1 VKTTECTRCETPAEV
16 GDLRCA
22 ICGEPT
28 PATVGEADLVETI
41 LLRCTGCSAALS
53 HDPDHEGHACG
64 FCGEPLELEKST
76 DPLEVVE
83 KTLPFT
89 VDAAAA
95 QAALQAWLGDQG
107 FFQPTD
113 LKKTARLDSLRP
125 LWWVAWCFD
134 ADALMSWAAD
144 SEVGSNQSQWAPHSG
159 QVEMRFEDVLVSASR
174 GLTGVETDALE
185 ESYDLSSGVAEPEVL
200 DGALR
205 EEFDVQRSAA
215 RARVQAALRRIGAAR
230 LEREEVPGSSCRNL
244 HFEPLLRSLE
254 TRRLAFPAW
263 VLAYR
268 YRDELYRV
276 VISGQDAKYVR
287 GKAPFS
293 FAKLLLVVGLVIGA
307 LLLLA
312 LFALALSIG

>member
-1 VKTTECTRCETPAEV
+1 MTRSACTRCGTATEV

-22 ICGEPT
+22 ICAEPT
-28 PATVGEADLVETI
+28 PAKAAEVEVQPTT

-53 HDPDHEGHACG
+53 HEADKEGHACG
-64 FCGEPLELEKST
+64 FCGEPLELEESA
-76 DPLEVVE
+76 DPLESVDA
-83 KTLPFT
+83 TLPFT
-89 VDAAAA
+89 VDGAAAK
-95 QAALQAWLGDQG
+95 AALQSWLGEQS
-107 FFQPTD
+107 FFQPSD
-113 LKKTARLDSLRP
+113 LKASARIDSLRP

-144 SEVGSNQSQWAPHSG
+144 SEVGSRESEWAPHSG
-159 QVEMRFEDVLVSASR
+159 EVMLRFEDVIVSASR
-174 GLTGVETDALE
+174 GLTGAETRALE
-185 ESYDLSSGVAEPEVL
+185 SSYELVTAGDEFEVP
-200 DGALR
+200 DGALQ

-215 RARVQAALRRIGAAR
+215 RARVQAALRHIGAAR
-230 LEREEVPGSSCRNL
+230 LEREEVPGVCCRNL

-276 VISGQDAKYVR
+276 VISGQDAECVR

-293 FAKLLLVVGLVIGA
+293 FAKLLLVVGLVICAVLLMGLVGA
-307 LLLLA
+307 LIS
-312 LFALALSIG
+312 FG

>member
-1 VKTTECTRCETPAEV
+1 MTTADCTRCGTLIEA

-28 PATVGEADLVETI
+28 SPTVGEVEVEETT

-53 HDPDHEGHACG
+53 NDPDQAGGGCG
-64 FCGEPLELEKST
+64 FCGEPLELERST

-83 KTLPFT
+83 TTLPFT
-89 VDAAAA
+89 VDAATAKR
-95 QAALQAWLGDQG
+95 ALQAWLSDQS
-107 FFQPTD
+107 FFQPSD
-113 LKKTARLDSLRP
+113 LKATARLDSLRP

-144 SEVGSNQSQWAPHSG
+144 SEVGSNQSAWAPHSG
-159 QVEMRFEDVLVSASR
+159 QVEMRFENVLVSASR
-174 GLTGVETDALE
+174 GLSGE
-185 ESYDLSSGVAEPEVL
+185 EATEIAVSYDLNSAVETPEVP

-215 RARVQAALRRIGAAR
+215 RARVQSSLRRVGAAR
-230 LEREEVPGSSCRNL
+230 LDLEEVPGSSCRNL

-268 YRDELYRV
+268 YRKVLYRV
-276 VISGQDAKYVR
+276 VISGQDAKCVR

-293 FAKLLLVVGLVIGA
+293 YAKLLLVIGLVIGGLMLFGLVFAA
-307 LLLLA
+307 LY
-312 LFALALSIG
+312 FV